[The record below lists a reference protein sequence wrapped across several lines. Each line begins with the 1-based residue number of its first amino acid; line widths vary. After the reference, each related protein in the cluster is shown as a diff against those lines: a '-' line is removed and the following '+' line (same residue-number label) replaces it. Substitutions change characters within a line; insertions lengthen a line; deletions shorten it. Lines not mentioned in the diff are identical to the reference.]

1 MAAASSSCRGSY
13 DVFLNFRGKDTRNGF
28 TAHLYEALC
37 NNGIE
42 AFMDANEVA
51 KGEKIYPA
59 LVTAIEKSMFCV
71 VVFSENYASSI
82 WCLEELVKILD
93 CKNTM
98 EQTVLPIFYN
108 VDPSDVREQKG
119 SFEKALFKHEQ
130 KLKEPE
136 KVQIWREALTEAASL
151 SGWDSRNR

>member
-1 MAAASSSCRGSY
+1 
-13 DVFLNFRGKDTRNGF
+13 
-28 TAHLYEALC
+28 
-37 NNGIE
+37 
-42 AFMDANEVA
+42 MDANEVA
-51 KGEKIYPA
+51 KGEKISPA

-119 SFEKALFKHEQ
+119 SFEKALVKHEQ

-136 KVQIWREALTEAASL
+136 KVQIWGRLSL
-151 SGWDSRNR
+151 KLPVYPAGIPGIGNHSTLRNS

>member
-1 MAAASSSCRGSY
+1 
-13 DVFLNFRGKDTRNGF
+13 
-28 TAHLYEALC
+28 
-37 NNGIE
+37 
-42 AFMDANEVA
+42 MDANEVA
-51 KGEKIYPA
+51 KGEKISPA

-119 SFEKALFKHEQ
+119 SFEKALGGVCF
-130 KLKEPE
+130 
-136 KVQIWREALTEAASL
+136 LT
-151 SGWDSRNR
+151 